1 MNSNTFVDVESTG
14 TSGVTG
20 LVWAS
25 SIGKVTF
32 NKNLYW
38 QSYPATQ
45 FIKPAPITTTV
56 LLRGIPKK
64 EDYVA
69 EGSSNYG
76 YNGNATMKD
85 IPVMFWK
92 RTPSNN
98 D

>member
-76 YNGNATMKD
+76 YNGNATMKTFQLCFGSD
-85 IPVMFWK
+85 
-92 RTPSNN
+92 